1 MEQDKFTLRLFY
13 SACILCILFAS
24 SILIKP
30 FGIQNTMSLTTYEMA
45 RILEQ
50 LDESPEKVMYGKLL
64 NELGNQSSE
73 RIRSAAKQVPL
84 TVLRDLVY
92 QFQQVIESRKG
103 EQVETMAKELAKQ
116 GISAEELLNYLQK
129 R

>member
-1 MEQDKFTLRLFY
+1 
-13 SACILCILFAS
+13 
-24 SILIKP
+24 
-30 FGIQNTMSLTTYEMA
+30 MSLTTYEMA

-116 GISAEELLNYLQK
+116 GISAEELLNYIQK

>member
-1 MEQDKFTLRLFY
+1 
-13 SACILCILFAS
+13 
-24 SILIKP
+24 
-30 FGIQNTMSLTTYEMA
+30 MSLTTYEMA

-116 GISAEELLNYLQK
+116 GISAEELLNYLQT

>member
-1 MEQDKFTLRLFY
+1 
-13 SACILCILFAS
+13 
-24 SILIKP
+24 
-30 FGIQNTMSLTTYEMA
+30 MSLTTYEMA

-50 LDESPEKVMYGKLL
+50 RDESPEKVMYGKLL

>member
-1 MEQDKFTLRLFY
+1 
-13 SACILCILFAS
+13 
-24 SILIKP
+24 
-30 FGIQNTMSLTTYEMA
+30 MSLTTYEVA